1 MDKYILNILKQINI
15 MDINEAIR
23 NDLYGAWIC
32 FKCGAKHRGK
42 KPKHCR
48 KCGNK
53 TFRKRKMLKR

>member
-1 MDKYILNILKQINI
+1 